1 MPQTPETQTLRPI
14 IAVVDDDP
22 AVCNS
27 LKFALEL
34 EGYSVRVFYNG
45 AEFTAAR
52 NLEDCICFAI
62 DQILPDTS
70 GMQLIEGLRARHIT
84 APAILVVGHPHTR
97 LAAQAAA
104 TGVPIVEKPLVGNT
118 LLATIK
124 EVCRGR

>member
-1 MPQTPETQTLRPI
+1 MSQTPETNTSRPI

-45 AEFTAAR
+45 AEFAAAK

-70 GMQLIEGLRARHIT
+70 GMQLIEGLRARGIM
-84 APAILVVGHPHTR
+84 APAILVVGRPHTR
-97 LAAQAAA
+97 LAARAVAA
-104 TGVPIVEKPLVGNT
+104 GVPIVEKPLVGNA
-118 LLATIK
+118 LSATIK
-124 EVCRGR
+124 ELSRGR